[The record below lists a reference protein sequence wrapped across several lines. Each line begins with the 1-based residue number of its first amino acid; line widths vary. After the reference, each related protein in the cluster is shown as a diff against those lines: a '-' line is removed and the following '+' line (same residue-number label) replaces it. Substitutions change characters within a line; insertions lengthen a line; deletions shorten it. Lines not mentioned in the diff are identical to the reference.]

1 MKKIT
6 LFVSL
11 LFGIVA
17 YGQQKST
24 GVVNLTTNVRAN
36 FLLDSSTEVVT
47 LTMIG
52 PNDRWFGLQF
62 GSFTSTQGMLS
73 GQDLVWWNN
82 VTVVDSRFN
91 GEGNTPTTDAT
102 NNWTLVSNTNNAPSA
117 GLRTIVCTRPF
128 STGDSN
134 DYAFNFDDTSID
146 IAWAR
151 ASTANYTLNNHGS
164 TNRGYAINT
173 PYTTLGTTAFEAE
186 AVTVYPNPSKGTIQ
200 ITAQQKIQKITVFS
214 IAGKQLQEL
223 TPRYDDSNQV
233 QVIESL
239 AKGVYLVQIVG
250 DDFSTWKKVI
260 VE

>member
-6 LFVSL
+6 LFVYL
-11 LFGIVA
+11 ITGIFA

-36 FLLDSSTEVVT
+36 FLLDNSTELVT

-62 GSFTSTQGMLS
+62 GSFTATQGMLS

-82 VTVVDSRFN
+82 VTVIDSRFN
-91 GEGNTPTTDAT
+91 GEGNTPTTDPT
-102 NNWTLVSNTNNAPSA
+102 NNWTLVSNTNNAPAA
-117 GLRTIVCTRPF
+117 GLRTIVCTRAF

-134 DYAFNFDDTSID
+134 DYTFNFDDTSLD

-164 TNRGYAINT
+164 ANRGYAINT
-173 PYTTLGTTAFEAE
+173 PYTTLGAASFETE
-186 AVTVYPNPSKGTIQ
+186 VVSVYPNPSQGTLQ

-214 IAGKQLQEL
+214 ITGKQLQEL
-223 TPRYDDSNQV
+223 TPNNEESNQV
-233 QVIESL
+233 QIIDLL
-239 AKGVYLVQIVG
+239 AKGVYLIQIVG